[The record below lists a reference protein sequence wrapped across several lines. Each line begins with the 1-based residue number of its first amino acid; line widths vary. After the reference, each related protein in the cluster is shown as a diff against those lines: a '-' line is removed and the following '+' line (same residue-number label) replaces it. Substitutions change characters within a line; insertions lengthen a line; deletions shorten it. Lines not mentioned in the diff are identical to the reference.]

1 MLRKTLRFGVI
12 GLTGLAVTAAIL
24 FGTDLGSYVWTS
36 TKTVRTAVR
45 DSVPIEFELQ
55 RARDL
60 LEDIIPEMQANVGLI
75 AKEEVE
81 ITNLKEEIR
90 RGQASLAEE
99 KVRITKLGDT
109 LKAQQV
115 RYVFGGLEYTHD
127 QVKAELARAF
137 DRYKEAEVVLA
148 GKQRLLDTRQKSLQA
163 AMQMLERTRSE
174 KARLEDR
181 IVALD
186 SQYRLVKAASTTSQ
200 VRVDNSKLAQTEKL
214 IGDIKKRLD
223 VAERV
228 LAHEA
233 QFVRPI
239 EIDVISEKDLLA
251 QVDEHFSGKPSQ
263 IEAAA
268 AEASSPIAMGQAGI
282 HTPTP

>member
-1 MLRKTLRFGVI
+1 MLRKTIKFGVI
-12 GLTGLAVTAAIL
+12 GLTGLAVTAGIL
-24 FGTDLGSYVWTS
+24 FGTELGSYVWTS

-81 ITNLKEEIR
+81 IANLKEEIQ

-181 IVALD
+181 IAALD
-186 SQYRLVKAASTTSQ
+186 SQHRLVKAALTTSQ

-251 QVDEHFSGKPSQ
+251 QVEEHFSGKPARV
-263 IEAAA
+263 EAAA
-268 AEASSPIAMGQAGI
+268 AEASSPIAMGQAGT

>member
-1 MLRKTLRFGVI
+1 MIMRVAKIGVVSLAGL
-12 GLTGLAVTAAIL
+12 GLTAGLL

-36 TKTVRTAVR
+36 TNTVRTAVR

-81 ITNLKEEIR
+81 IANLNEDIE
-90 RGQASLAEE
+90 RGQTSLAAE
-99 KVRITKLGDT
+99 KVRIAKLGDA
-109 LKAQQV
+109 LKTQQV
-115 RYVFGGLEYTHD
+115 RYVFGGLDYSHD

-137 DRYKEAEVVLA
+137 DRYKEGEIVLT
-148 GKQRLLDTRQKSLQA
+148 GKQRLLDTRKKSLQA
-163 AMQMLERTRSE
+163 AVQMLERTRGE

-181 IVALD
+181 IAALD
-186 SQYRLVKAASTTSQ
+186 SQYRLVKAASTTSRVQ
-200 VRVDNSKLAQTEKL
+200 VDNSKLAQTEKL

-233 QFVRPI
+233 QFVQPI

-251 QVDEHFSGKPSQ
+251 QVEEHFGAKP
-263 IEAAA
+263 AK
-268 AEASSPIAMGQAGI
+268 AEAVTAEPTSPVAMSATGGE
-282 HTPTP
+282 TPTP

>member
-1 MLRKTLRFGVI
+1 MIRTTIKFGVI
-12 GLTGLAVTAAIL
+12 GLTGLGLTAGLL

-81 ITNLKEEIR
+81 IANLRDEIQ
-90 RGQASLAEE
+90 RGQTSLAEE

-109 LKAQQV
+109 LKAQRV

-137 DRYKEAEVVLA
+137 DRYKEAEVVMA

-163 AMQMLERTRSE
+163 AMQMLERTRGE

-181 IVALD
+181 IAALD
-186 SQYRLVKAASTTSQ
+186 SQYRLVKAASTTSHVQ
-200 VRVDNSKLAQTEKL
+200 VDNSKLAQTEKL

-233 QFVRPI
+233 KFVQPI

-251 QVDEHFSGKPSQ
+251 QVEEHFNGKPAQ
-263 IEAAA
+263 VEAAA
-268 AEASSPIAMGQAGI
+268 VEANSSVAMGQAG
-282 HTPTP
+282 TNSPTP

>member
-1 MLRKTLRFGVI
+1 MIRKAIKFGVV
-12 GLTGLAVTAAIL
+12 GLTGLGLTAGLL

-45 DSVPIEFELQ
+45 DSVPVEFELQ

-60 LEDIIPEMQANVGLI
+60 LEDIFPEMQANVGLI

-81 ITNLKEEIR
+81 IANLRDEIQ
-90 RGQASLAEE
+90 RGQSSLAEE
-99 KVRITKLGDT
+99 KVRVTKLGDT
-109 LKAQQV
+109 LKAQRV

-137 DRYKEAEVVLA
+137 DRYKEAEVVMA
-148 GKQRLLDTRQKSLQA
+148 GKERLLDTRQKSLQA
-163 AMQMLERTRSE
+163 AMQMLERTRGE

-181 IVALD
+181 IAALD

-233 QFVRPI
+233 KFVQPI

-251 QVDEHFSGKPSQ
+251 QVEEHFNGKPAQ
-263 IEAAA
+263 IDTAAVEAD
-268 AEASSPIAMGQAGI
+268 SPIAMGQAV
-282 HTPTP
+282 TDVPTP

>member
-1 MLRKTLRFGVI
+1 MLRKTIKYGVI
-12 GLTGLAVTAAIL
+12 GLTGLLVTAGVL
-24 FGTDLGSYVWTS
+24 FGTDLGSYLWTS
-36 TKTVRTAVR
+36 TRTVRTAVR

-81 ITNLKEEIR
+81 IANLKEEIQ

-99 KVRITKLGDT
+99 KARITKLGDT

-181 IVALD
+181 IAALD
-186 SQYRLVKAASTTSQ
+186 SQHRLLKAASTTSQ

-251 QVDEHFSGKPSQ
+251 QVEEHFSGKPAQ
-263 IEAAA
+263 VGAAA
-268 AEASSPIAMGQAGI
+268 AEATSPIAMGQAGAR
-282 HTPTP
+282 TPTP